1 MSGSLGV
8 YSGLNSLPQLCPD
21 RTPFLQGS
29 SVSLQGLGFRKS
41 QIYSIVIL
49 WDVQLGPDLW
59 LCVCVCVCVCR
70 ERERERQNQR
80 KMEERVGV
88 RKKQLDMAFHSHSLS
103 SHYLFS
109 SCGGLIK
116 CQALCSILCMHSVI
130 VHTLFNHIDHA
141 YLVLAKFSTKV

>member
-1 MSGSLGV
+1 MA
-8 YSGLNSLPQLCPD
+8 
-21 RTPFLQGS
+21 
-29 SVSLQGLGFRKS
+29 
-41 QIYSIVIL
+41 
-49 WDVQLGPDLW
+49 
-59 LCVCVCVCVCR
+59 VCVCVCVCR

-80 KMEERVGV
+80 KMEERQKKMGVGVGV